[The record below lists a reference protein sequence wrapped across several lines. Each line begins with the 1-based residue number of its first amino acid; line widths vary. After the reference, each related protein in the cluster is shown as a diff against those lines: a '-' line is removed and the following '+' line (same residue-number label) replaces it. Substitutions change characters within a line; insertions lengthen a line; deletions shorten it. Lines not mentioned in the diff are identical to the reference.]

1 MKKLVQRKR
10 IIKERRIKMNNL
22 YPQVLGI
29 MDTLNEWNEK
39 LNKFAGEH
47 LDNVLVGTVV
57 LFAII
62 VVAFWAIGALNK
74 K

>member
-1 MKKLVQRKR
+1 
-10 IIKERRIKMNNL
+10 MNNL

>member
-1 MKKLVQRKR
+1 M
-10 IIKERRIKMNNL
+10 IEF

-39 LNKFAGEH
+39 LNEFAGKN
-47 LDNVLVGTVV
+47 LDNVLVGTAL
-57 LFAII
+57 LFGII
-62 VVAFWAIGALNK
+62 IVAFWAIGALNK

>member
-1 MKKLVQRKR
+1 MGNGYIQ
-10 IIKERRIKMNNL
+10 I
-22 YPQVLGI
+22 LGI

-39 LNKFAGEH
+39 LNQFAGKH
-47 LDNVLVGTVV
+47 MDNVLVGTLI

-62 VVAFWAIGALNK
+62 IVAFWAIGALNK